1 MKEKGR
7 SWSLGEK
14 DWLRPLPPS
23 PFGQGSIDWC
33 STHTPAASFF
43 FFGRIYARRAWYKA
57 VTNVDNTRA
66 IVRVL
71 NQSPSHSLSVRTFG
85 QALIKGKPTKS
96 LKWNKNR
103 LSEKDWL
110 RPLLPSPFGRG
121 SIVSFMTGLFSS
133 HYTYVLYNTCCCFF
147 AAFGRNL
154 IEFSSL
160 SL

>member
-1 MKEKGR
+1 MLSERKRPVMK
-7 SWSLGEK
+7 
-14 DWLRPLPPS
+14 LRWKRLAQTPPPLPLWS
-23 PFGQGSIDWC
+23 GVHWLVFGSYTSWF
-33 STHTPAASFF
+33 FF

-133 HYTYVLYNTCCCFF
+133 HYTYGWHRDNQNT
-147 AAFGRNL
+147 RINDV
-154 IEFSSL
+154 SKQ
-160 SL
+160 